1 MPMFVNYS
9 AISLSLL
16 TERIVTS
23 FVQQIKRMA
32 APERLPQKSRQHKQI
47 TIEFQITAIRCK
59 HRLQMK

>member
-32 APERLPQKSRQHKQI
+32 APERLPQKKQ
-47 TIEFQITAIRCK
+47 AA
-59 HRLQMK
+59 